1 MARTSPTILV
11 VNDDGIFSN
20 GIYALAKALSALGTV
35 VVVAPDRQQSA
46 VGHALTVNAPL
57 RVTPFHRDGTLFGYA
72 VNGTPADCVKLA
84 VNKLLPAPPDL
95 VASGINH
102 GANTAANIL
111 YSGTVS
117 AATEGMLLGIPS
129 MAVSVD
135 TLDES
140 FDCSAAAHY
149 ALHIARMLLSM
160 DLPRGTFL
168 NVNVPAL
175 PLDDIRGIRFTR
187 QGSAYWRDTYV
198 EMQDPQ
204 GHTVYWIKGQY
215 IIPENE
221 APDADDIALRQGY
234 VSVTPIRYQLTDEK
248 LLHSLRTRYAHVD
261 LTVDTHR
268 TNAQS

>member
-1 MARTSPTILV
+1 MSNRQPTILV
-11 VNDDGIFSN
+11 VNDDGIYAN
-20 GIYALAKALSALGTV
+20 GIYTLAKSLYTLGTV

-57 RVTPFHRDGTLFGYA
+57 RVTPFHRDGVLFGYA

-84 VNKLLPAPPDL
+84 VNKLLPTPPDL
-95 VASGINH
+95 VVSGINH

-117 AATEGMLLGIPS
+117 AATEGMLLGIRS

-135 TLDES
+135 TLDED
-140 FDCSAAAHY
+140 FDCSAAAYY
-149 ALHIARMLLSM
+149 ALQIAQFLLQIE
-160 DLPRGTFL
+160 LPKGTFL

-175 PLDDIRGIRFTR
+175 PLETIKGIRFTR

-204 GHTVYWIKGQY
+204 GHPVYWIKGEY
-215 IIPENE
+215 IIPEDE
-221 APDADDIALRQGY
+221 APDADDIALREGY
-234 VSVTPIRYQLTDEK
+234 VSITPIRYQLTDETF
-248 LLHSLRTRYAHVD
+248 LQHLRTH
-261 LTVDTHR
+261 L
-268 TNAQS
+268 QSHFHPHLATQQ